1 MKLSRWWAAVVFLCA
16 APVLA
21 QDFPSKPI
29 HIVVPFPP
37 GGSTDVIGRRIAE
50 KWQASMGQ
58 PVLVDNKPGAGGAV
72 GAEQVAKAP
81 PDGTTLLI
89 GVTGSNAVSYSLN
102 PKLPYQP
109 KDFEPVSLV
118 VSAPLTIVVNASV
131 PAKSLK
137 ELVAL
142 NQPLNHGTPGNG
154 TSMHLTAEMFNL
166 AAGTKF
172 VHVPYK
178 GTAGALNDLI
188 GGQIQMMF
196 GDFLITLP
204 QVKAGKIRALA
215 VTSLQRHPLLPEVPT
230 VAESGYPGFEAL
242 SWQGMFAPAGTPP
255 AIVAKLNAE
264 LVKAIS
270 APDMKEYFASQGFFV
285 GGNSPAEF
293 RAFVERE
300 IPKWARIVKEANV
313 RLD

>member
-1 MKLSRWWAAVVFLCA
+1 MRFARLLSTVLVLCA
-16 APVLA
+16 TQALA
-21 QDFPSKPI
+21 QEFPSKPI

-50 KWQASMGQ
+50 KFQASMGQ
-58 PVLVDNKPGAGGAV
+58 PVLVENKPGAGGAV
-72 GAEQVAKAP
+72 GAEQVAKSAA
-81 PDGTTLLI
+81 DGYTLLV

-109 KDFEPVSLV
+109 KDFEPVSLI
-118 VSAPLTIVVNASV
+118 VSAPLTIVVNSSV
-131 PAKSLK
+131 PAKNVK

-178 GTAGALNDLI
+178 GTAGALNDLM

-196 GDFLITLP
+196 GDFLVTLP
-204 QVKAGKIRALA
+204 QVKAGRIRALA
-215 VTSLQRHPLLPEVPT
+215 VTSLQRHPLLPDVPT

-242 SWQGMFAPAGTPP
+242 SWQGLFAPAGTPP
-255 AIVAKLNAE
+255 AILAKIHAE
-264 LVKAIS
+264 LVKAIG
-270 APDMKEYFASQGFFV
+270 APDMKEYFASQGFFI

-293 RAFVERE
+293 RAFVEKE
-300 IPKWARIVKEANV
+300 IAKWAQIVKAANV
-313 RLD
+313 KLD